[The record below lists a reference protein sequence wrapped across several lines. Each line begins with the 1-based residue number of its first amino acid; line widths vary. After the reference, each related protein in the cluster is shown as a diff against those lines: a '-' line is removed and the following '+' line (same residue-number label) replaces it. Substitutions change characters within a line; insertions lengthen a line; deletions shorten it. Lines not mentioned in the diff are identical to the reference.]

1 MIPIHGLRDIG
12 PEQGHRDIMA
22 GYPMRCELE
31 NEHAEAF
38 PSLGPETEHERG
50 RRNMAKEKGKVRL
63 VKDGDQ
69 QSELQRTF
77 ETAVDLPAA
86 TRVAMIQLLNQ
97 ELADTADLYSQTKQ
111 AHWNVKGIH
120 FYQLHLLFDQLA
132 EKRQGEADEL
142 AERATELGGYALGT
156 VRMAAANSRLPE
168 IPTGVNAGIDYV
180 QALVECYGIHANAMR
195 SAIDDAD
202 EAGDKDTA
210 DLFTEI
216 SRELDKD
223 LWFLQAHLQ
232 EQD

>member
-1 MIPIHGLRDIG
+1 MV
-12 PEQGHRDIMA
+12 
-22 GYPMRCELE
+22 
-31 NEHAEAF
+31 
-38 PSLGPETEHERG
+38 
-50 RRNMAKEKGKVRL
+50 KEKGKVRL
-63 VKDGDQ
+63 VKDGDVQ
-69 QSELQRTF
+69 AELHRTF
-77 ETAVDLPAA
+77 ETAVDLPTR
-86 TRVAMIQLLNQ
+86 TRVAMIGLLNQ

-156 VRMAAANSRLPE
+156 VRMAAASSRVPE
-168 IPTGVNAGIDYV
+168 IPTDINAGVDYV
-180 QALVECYGIHANAMR
+180 RALVERYGIHANNMR
-195 SAIDDAD
+195 AAIDEAD

-232 EQD
+232 AQD

>member
-1 MIPIHGLRDIG
+1 MIG
-12 PEQGHRDIMA
+12 
-22 GYPMRCELE
+22 
-31 NEHAEAF
+31 
-38 PSLGPETEHERG
+38 
-50 RRNMAKEKGKVRL
+50 
-63 VKDGDQ
+63 
-69 QSELQRTF
+69 
-77 ETAVDLPAA
+77 
-86 TRVAMIQLLNQ
+86 LLNQ
-97 ELADTADLYSQTKQ
+97 ELADTTDLYSQTKQ

-168 IPTGVNAGIDYV
+168 IPTGINAGADYV
-180 QALVECYGIHANAMR
+180 QALVERYGIHANGMR
-195 SAIDDAD
+195 AAIDEAD

-223 LWFLQAHLQ
+223 LWFLQAASASRRTSRSPALAGYSRDVNVRQARCARPGSDSRQRLDSHGR
-232 EQD
+232 

>member
-1 MIPIHGLRDIG
+1 MV
-12 PEQGHRDIMA
+12 
-22 GYPMRCELE
+22 
-31 NEHAEAF
+31 
-38 PSLGPETEHERG
+38 
-50 RRNMAKEKGKVRL
+50 KEKGKVRL
-63 VKDGDQ
+63 VKDGDLQ
-69 QSELQRTF
+69 AELHRTF
-77 ETAVDLPAA
+77 ETAVDLP
-86 TRVAMIQLLNQ
+86 TRTRAAMIGLLNQ

-156 VRMAAANSRLPE
+156 VRMAAASSRLPE
-168 IPTGVNAGIDYV
+168 IPTDINAGVDYV
-180 QALVECYGIHANAMR
+180 RALVERYGIHANNTRA
-195 SAIDDAD
+195 AIDEAD
-202 EAGDKDTA
+202 ESGDKDTA

-232 EQD
+232 ERD

>member
-1 MIPIHGLRDIG
+1 
-12 PEQGHRDIMA
+12 
-22 GYPMRCELE
+22 
-31 NEHAEAF
+31 
-38 PSLGPETEHERG
+38 
-50 RRNMAKEKGKVRL
+50 MAKDKGKVHL
-63 VKDGDQ
+63 VTDGDR
-69 QSELQRTF
+69 QSDLQRTF
-77 ETAVDLPAA
+77 ETAVGLPGD
-86 TRVAMIQLLNQ
+86 TRVSMIQLLNQ

-132 EKRQGEADEL
+132 EKRQAEADEL

-168 IPTGVNAGIDYV
+168 IPTGINAGVDYV
-180 QALVECYGIHANAMR
+180 QALVERYGIHANAMR
-195 SAIDDAD
+195 KAIDDAD

>member
-1 MIPIHGLRDIG
+1 
-12 PEQGHRDIMA
+12 
-22 GYPMRCELE
+22 
-31 NEHAEAF
+31 
-38 PSLGPETEHERG
+38 
-50 RRNMAKEKGKVRL
+50 MAKDKGKVRL
-63 VKDGDQ
+63 VKDGDHQ
-69 QSELQRTF
+69 ADVSRTF
-77 ETAVDLPAA
+77 ETAVDLSAA
-86 TRVAMIQLLNQ
+86 TRVAMIELLNQ
-97 ELADTADLYSQTKQ
+97 ELADTSDLYSQTKQ

-156 VRMAAANSRLPE
+156 VRMAAASSRLPE
-168 IPTGVNAGIDYV
+168 IPTGINAGVDYV
-180 QALVECYGIHANAMR
+180 QALVERYGIHANSMR
-195 SAIDDAD
+195 AAIDEAD

-232 EQD
+232 AED

>member
-1 MIPIHGLRDIG
+1 
-12 PEQGHRDIMA
+12 
-22 GYPMRCELE
+22 
-31 NEHAEAF
+31 
-38 PSLGPETEHERG
+38 
-50 RRNMAKEKGKVRL
+50 MAKDKGKVRL
-63 VKDGDQ
+63 VKDGDRQ
-69 QSELQRTF
+69 AEMHRTF
-77 ETAVDLPAA
+77 ETAVDLSAP
-86 TRVAMIQLLNQ
+86 TRVAMIELLNQ
-97 ELADTADLYSQTKQ
+97 ELADTADMYSQTKQ

-132 EKRQGEADEL
+132 EKRQAEADEL

-168 IPTGVNAGIDYV
+168 IPADINAGVDYV
-180 QALVECYGIHANAMR
+180 QALVERYGIHANSMR
-195 SAIDDAD
+195 SAIDEAD

-232 EQD
+232 ERD

>member
-1 MIPIHGLRDIG
+1 MTSQ
-12 PEQGHRDIMA
+12 QGTLCIICSVGDA
-22 GYPMRCELE
+22 PGASFP
-31 NEHAEAF
+31 EHAVI
-38 PSLGPETEHERG
+38 GHERG
-50 RRNMAKEKGKVRL
+50 KRGMVKEKGKVRL
-63 VKDGDQ
+63 VKDGDLQ
-69 QSELQRTF
+69 AELHRTF
-77 ETAVDLPAA
+77 ETAVDLPTR
-86 TRVAMIQLLNQ
+86 TRVAMIGLLNQ

-142 AERATELGGYALGT
+142 AERATELGGYAQGT
-156 VRMAAANSRLPE
+156 VRMAAASSRLPE
-168 IPTGVNAGIDYV
+168 IPTGVDAGVDYV
-180 QALVECYGIHANAMR
+180 RALVERYGIHANNMR
-195 SAIDDAD
+195 AAIDEAD

-232 EQD
+232 AQD

>member
-1 MIPIHGLRDIG
+1 MV
-12 PEQGHRDIMA
+12 
-22 GYPMRCELE
+22 
-31 NEHAEAF
+31 
-38 PSLGPETEHERG
+38 
-50 RRNMAKEKGKVRL
+50 KEKGKVRL
-63 VKDGDQ
+63 VKDGDLQ
-69 QSELQRTF
+69 AELHRTF
-77 ETAVDLPAA
+77 ETAVDLPTR
-86 TRVAMIQLLNQ
+86 TRVAMIGLLNQ

-156 VRMAAANSRLPE
+156 VRMAAASSRLPE
-168 IPTGVNAGIDYV
+168 IPTDINAGVDYV
-180 QALVECYGIHANAMR
+180 RALVERYGIHANNTRA
-195 SAIDDAD
+195 AIDEAD

-232 EQD
+232 ERD

>member
-1 MIPIHGLRDIG
+1 
-12 PEQGHRDIMA
+12 MA
-22 GYPMRCELE
+22 
-31 NEHAEAF
+31 N
-38 PSLGPETEHERG
+38 
-50 RRNMAKEKGKVRL
+50 EKGKVRL
-63 VKDGDQ
+63 VKDGDI
-69 QSELQRTF
+69 QSELHRTF
-77 ETAVDLPAA
+77 DTAVDLSEE

-97 ELADTADLYSQTKQ
+97 ELADTTDLYSQTKQ

-156 VRMAAANSRLPE
+156 VRMAAASSRLPE
-168 IPTGVNAGIDYV
+168 IPTGINAGVEYV
-180 QALVECYGIHANAMR
+180 RALVERYGIHANAMR
-195 SAIDDAD
+195 DAIDEAD
-202 EAGDKDTA
+202 EAEDKDTA

-232 EQD
+232 ERD